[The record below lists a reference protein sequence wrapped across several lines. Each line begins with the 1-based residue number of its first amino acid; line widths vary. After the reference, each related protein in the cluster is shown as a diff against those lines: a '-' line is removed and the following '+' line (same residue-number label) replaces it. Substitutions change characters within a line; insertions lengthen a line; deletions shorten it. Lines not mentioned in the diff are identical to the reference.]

1 MVFGCEVGAPRRRGA
16 PGPALGQTAWMPA
29 ALDSRRAWAVVA
41 GAVLANAIGFGTVYS
56 FGAFFDATA
65 AEFGSGEGA
74 TALVFS
80 LTILLFFGFGAVSG
94 PLADRFGPR
103 TMVGVGAVLF
113 CGGLLCTS
121 QVQSV
126 TLAYVT
132 YGLGVGMGCGC
143 WVTPLTATTG
153 AWFERRRATAL
164 GVTAAGSGLGT
175 LILSPTT
182 AWLIDRYGWRQ
193 TDVILA
199 VVGAVGLTVVVLLVD
214 RPPVPR
220 PTRAG
225 AHLRAVSR
233 TKPFRLLF
241 VSGLLMSAALYTPFT
256 FLVSFAK
263 QDGVPAARAALLVGL
278 IGASSI
284 GGRLGLT
291 ALSGR
296 LDPVRMYRLCLATQV
311 VAYLLWL
318 MAGSRY
324 VLLAAFAVLLGISY
338 GGFVALGPEVVIRL
352 FGVSGLGAVL
362 GLVYFGAGIG
372 GFIGPVVSGALADGT
387 GSHRAP
393 ILFAVVAVALAT
405 SATLALVDR
414 PVEIG
419 LDSDLSTKAEGGCK
433 TVGHSMTVGD
443 QHE

>member
-1 MVFGCEVGAPRRRGA
+1 MS
-16 PGPALGQTAWMPA
+16 A
-29 ALDSRRAWAVVA
+29 ALDSPRAWGVVA
-41 GAVLANAIGFGTVYS
+41 GAALANVIGFGTVYS
-56 FGAFFDATA
+56 FGAFFDAMA
-65 AEFGSGEGA
+65 AEFGSGRGA

-80 LTILLFFGFGAVSG
+80 LTILLFFGFGAISG

-103 TMVGVGAVLF
+103 TMVLVGAVLF
-113 CGGLLCTS
+113 CSGLLATS
-121 QVQSV
+121 QVHSL
-126 TLAYVT
+126 TLGYVT

-143 WVTPLTATTG
+143 WVTPLTATAG
-153 AWFERRRATAL
+153 AWFERHRAQAL

-175 LILSPTT
+175 LIFSPST
-182 AWLIDRYGWRQ
+182 ARLIDAYGWRR
-193 TDVILA
+193 TDMILA
-199 VVGAVGLTVVVLLVD
+199 AVGAVGLAVAAVLVE

-233 TKPFRLLF
+233 TGPFRLLF

-296 LDPVRMYRLCLATQV
+296 LDPVRMYQLCLGMQA
-311 VAYLLWL
+311 VAYLVWL
-318 MAGSRY
+318 LAGSRY
-324 VLLAAFAVLLGISY
+324 ALLVTFAVLLGISY

-352 FGVSGLGAVL
+352 FGASGLGAVL
-362 GLVYFGAGIG
+362 GLVYFGSGIG
-372 GFIGPVVSGALADGT
+372 GFIGPVVGGALADATGT
-387 GSHRAP
+387 HRAP
-393 ILFAVVAVALAT
+393 ILFAMVAAALAT
-405 SATLALVDR
+405 TATLALVDR
-414 PVEIG
+414 PVEIR
-419 LDSDLSTKAEGGCK
+419 LDAEPAPAR
-433 TVGHSMTVGD
+433 
-443 QHE
+443 